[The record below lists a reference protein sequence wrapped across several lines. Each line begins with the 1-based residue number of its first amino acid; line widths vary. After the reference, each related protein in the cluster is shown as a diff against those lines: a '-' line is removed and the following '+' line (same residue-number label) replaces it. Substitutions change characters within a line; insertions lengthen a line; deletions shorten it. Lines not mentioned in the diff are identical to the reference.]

1 MVLVPV
7 IVTTDL
13 CIISILYVS
22 DLLPWVALFQP
33 HTHQEVFLKAQVSR
47 GELFSTCM
55 SHFPALY
62 LGLLFFRITEG
73 KTVALSKCLLM
84 MKKLQPSSAGSPL
97 LRRAL
102 SPDRLHPRSAEGK
115 KVQLLT

>member
-22 DLLPWVALFQP
+22 DLLPWVTLFQP

-47 GELFSTCM
+47 GEFLLIPSEAVNICPPHFSLIGT
-55 SHFPALY
+55 L
-62 LGLLFFRITEG
+62 LLTLLFASMEF
-73 KTVALSKCLLM
+73 SWFF
-84 MKKLQPSSAGSPL
+84 S
-97 LRRAL
+97 
-102 SPDRLHPRSAEGK
+102 
-115 KVQLLT
+115 